1 MFFVFDKALVLLKN
15 AKGRDDE
22 VRTIA
27 RELGREA
34 LAEHAEW
41 LLLQRERPISMVHT
55 EAG

>member
-1 MFFVFDKALVLLKN
+1 MFFVFDKALALLTN
-15 AKGRDDE
+15 AKDNDEE

-41 LLLQRERPISMVHT
+41 LLLQRERPISRVQT
-55 EAG
+55 EAT